1 VFCAL
6 FKSTLDSERPAVEAL
21 LESQLD
27 KKSIESVWAR
37 RCPHPHRVWAHP
49 CHICAGT
56 GLTPAHIRTGTGLT
70 PATSAWNIPHP
81 DWAPGMAL
89 GGCRR
94 LEAGLET
101 PHLTSWEAAVPHLS
115 LPSPGHARHG
125 NAESPNP
132 GTCAPGL
139 GSPLPHPRRD
149 WTHPRSRLHRN
160 CAHCFNA
167 WAGSALVHAH
177 AHGRKTPRYCS
188 SRTLRRRLGFCRA
201 VCCMRM
207 RTNGH
212 VSAPEGSLE
221 MGLRRSSATTAKVR
235 KHAACKAHRAQRP
248 TSEARL
254 ILRRCGA
261 RNMLR
266 RIRGGSAPQGNAA
279 EFNGL
284 SLSRA
289 LGIPVRVRGS
299 PRVP

>member
-1 VFCAL
+1 VASPNAIGL
-6 FKSTLDSERPAVEAL
+6 TPAPSARPTSAPKLGPPLPHLHRDRAQPCPIVIAPRL
-21 LESQLD
+21 GSPLPHLRRD
-27 KKSIESVWAR
+27 K
-37 RCPHPHRVWAHP
+37 AHP
-49 CHICAGT
+49 CHICTGTRLAPAHICAGT
-56 GLTPAHIRTGTGLT
+56 GLTPAHIGTGTGLT
-70 PATSAWNIPHP
+70 PATSARNIPHP

-160 CAHCFNA
+160 CAHYFNA

-177 AHGRKTPRYCS
+177 AHGHKTPRYCS
-188 SRTLRRRLGFCRA
+188 LRTLHRRLGSCRG
-201 VCCMRM
+201 VCRTRM
-207 RTNGH
+207 RTFGH

-221 MGLRRSSATTAKVR
+221 MGLRRSSATTVKVR
-235 KHAACKAHRAQRP
+235 KHAACKAHRAGT
-248 TSEARL
+248 TSD
-254 ILRRCGA
+254 
-261 RNMLR
+261 
-266 RIRGGSAPQGNAA
+266 
-279 EFNGL
+279 
-284 SLSRA
+284 
-289 LGIPVRVRGS
+289 V
-299 PRVP
+299 